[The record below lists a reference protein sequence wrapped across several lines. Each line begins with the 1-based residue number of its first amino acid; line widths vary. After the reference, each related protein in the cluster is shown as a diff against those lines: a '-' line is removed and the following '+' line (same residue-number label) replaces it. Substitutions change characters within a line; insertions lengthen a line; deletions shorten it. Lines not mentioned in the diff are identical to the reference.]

1 MRPEAVIMMYQL
13 DQAGEIRGQH
23 LSGETVSL
31 SEEDCR
37 GLRDSTFANGTLKL
51 APLSAKWPII
61 IVRSTVIDSDV
72 IAVKKQK
79 NGRLFNAR
87 FINCKFFGVFSGIDF
102 GRAHDVER
110 DGDYGG
116 IEGSDFTEAT
126 LDGCRFV
133 NVDVS
138 TMRFPARRHVVLL
151 NPSKRYADVAAM
163 KWPGRLGLY
172 MAACTDGPD
181 SFKASVIHIP
191 SLAKLVKCSE
201 EEIRSAFTIFGGIE
215 MS

>member
-1 MRPEAVIMMYQL
+1 MMCQL
-13 DQAGEIRGQH
+13 DQASEIRGQH

-37 GLRDSTFANGTLKL
+37 GVRDSTFSNGTLKL

-79 NGRLFNAR
+79 NFQLFQAR

-110 DGDYGG
+110 DGDFGG
-116 IEGSDFTEAT
+116 IESCDFTEAI

-138 TMRFPARRHVVLL
+138 TMRFPARRHGVLL
-151 NPSKRYADVAAM
+151 NPSTRYADVAAM
-163 KWPGRLGLY
+163 QWPGQLGLY
-172 MAACTDGPD
+172 MAACTDRPD
-181 SFKASVIHIP
+181 SFKASVMHIP
-191 SLAKLVKCSE
+191 SLTKLVKCSE
-201 EEIRSAFTIFGGIE
+201 EEIRSAFATFGGIE